1 MSVGIRHCKKIAFCC
16 KFLPPGHTKGQF
28 GSMDENFVNIINDH
42 RALIY
47 KVCRLYCSDPD
58 DQKDLF
64 QEIILQ
70 VWKSLGG
77 FRQESSLSTWMYRV
91 ALNTAITHFKKER
104 RYGNRVSL
112 VGIEIPDIGNSE
124 NNEELL
130 GELFKAIEDLDKIDK
145 SIILLYLE
153 EKSYDEISKIVGLSK
168 SNVGVRINRIKMK
181 LSKRIN

>member
-1 MSVGIRHCKKIAFCC
+1 
-16 KFLPPGHTKGQF
+16 
-28 GSMDENFVNIINDH
+28 MDENFVDIINKH

-47 KVCRLYCSDPD
+47 KVCRLYCADPE

-70 VWKSLGG
+70 VWKSLGS

-104 RYGNRVSL
+104 RLGSRIPL
-112 VGIEIPDIGNSE
+112 AGIEIPDIGSGD
-124 NNEELL
+124 NNDELL
-130 GELFKAIEDLDKIDK
+130 AELFKAIEDLDKIDK

-153 EKSYDEISKIVGLSK
+153 EKTYDEISMISGLSK
-168 SNVGVRINRIKMK
+168 SNVGVRINRIKTK
-181 LSKRIN
+181 LSKRII